1 MFTNHAI
8 VKMGSNEVK
17 TLLWLPMCCFKG
29 YPKSGKEV

>member
-1 MFTNHAI
+1 MFTKNET

-29 YPKSGKEV
+29 YQKSGKEV